1 MLYEIGLGDAYG
13 ASFEFARPDFVEAH
27 NDGRS
32 FLTNPVFGA
41 IGRGKYTDDTQMSL
55 ALAEV
60 IVNEHAMA
68 YTAENIADSFFRVF
82 KRDPRPGYSSYL
94 YKVLNSSDTVE
105 QMRGRL
111 QPKSDR
117 SGACMRACP
126 LGVYG
131 SLDEIRSRAEIQA
144 RITHDS
150 DNGVVSATAVAFAT
164 HYLLFEL
171 GPREGLG
178 HWLNDNVGIVNWDE
192 PYTQPVGNL
201 GIEAAWSAI
210 SVVQRSHTYT
220 EILTRAVG
228 LTGDVDTTAA
238 IAMGMASC
246 NMHFVDD
253 LHPELLAGFEDQAQV
268 QRLRDMDERL
278 RDLARKNGAPE
289 YNLN

>member
-1 MLYEIGLGDAYG
+1 MLFEIGVGDAYG
-13 ASFEFARPDFVEAH
+13 ASFEFARDDFVQAH

-32 FLTNPVFGA
+32 YQVNPVFGS

-68 YTAENIADSFFRVF
+68 YTAHNIADSFFRVF

-94 YKVLNSSDTVE
+94 YKVLNSVDSVDAMLE
-105 QMRGRL
+105 RL
-111 QPKSDR
+111 RPQSDR

-126 LGVYG
+126 LGVYD
-131 SLDEIRSRAEIQA
+131 SLDEIRQRAETQA

-150 DNGVVSATAVAFAT
+150 DNGVVSATAVALAT
-164 HYLLFEL
+164 HYMLFDL
-171 GPREGLG
+171 GPREGVG
-178 HWLNDNVGIVNWDE
+178 KWLNTHVGIIDWDA
-192 PYTQPVGNL
+192 PYDRPVGNL

-210 SVVQRSHTYT
+210 SIAQRSHTYT

-238 IAMGMASC
+238 IAMGLASC
-246 NMHFVDD
+246 NMNYVDD
-253 LHPELLAGFEDQAQV
+253 LHPEILQGFEDPEQQ
-268 QRLRDMDERL
+268 QRLRNVDVQLMEM
-278 RDLARKNGAPE
+278 ARINGAPE
-289 YNLN
+289 YNLG